1 MAGEVKPAVPSRVKV
16 LQLTYGVPWPPTS
29 GARIRDFN
37 LLRALSGAADITLCC
52 LAQDEVEIPDL
63 ARLQALCREVRVF
76 RPGQHSL
83 WRRAGA
89 FAKALRRGV
98 PLAMCPFFY
107 PDFAAELE
115 SIARREAVAIFQIE
129 HSLLAGYICA
139 APEGCRTVLS
149 LHNVCSV
156 QYARIAGLDLGVWGR
171 AGFRIKAW
179 LLGRSEARAAARFS
193 HLIAVSTTDAE
204 FLRRENPAL
213 PISVV
218 ENGVD
223 CARLQPLAEAPAGN
237 DLLFAGLLGYPPN
250 ADAVRFFCREILP
263 LVRLQIP
270 DARLLIAG
278 QSPPPDLRA
287 LARSDSVVLLADVA
301 DIVPCYQRARLAVVP
316 LRAGGG
322 TRLKILEAMALGRA
336 VVSTTIGCEG
346 IDVSH
351 GRDILV
357 ADQAEAF
364 AACVVSLLRDP
375 AARAALAA
383 RARQTV
389 ERGYD
394 WPLLAARQLAV
405 YTSPTPGATDGRS
418 GLGGP
423 LL

>member
-1 MAGEVKPAVPSRVKV
+1 MAGSVKLPDVPKV
-16 LQLTYGVPWPPTS
+16 RLLVLTYGVPWPLTS
-29 GARIRDFN
+29 GAHIRDFN
-37 LLRALSGAADITLCC
+37 LLRALSGAVEITLCC
-52 LAQDEVEIPDL
+52 FAQDEIEIPDL
-63 ARLQALCREVRVF
+63 APLRELCREVSVF
-76 RPGQHSL
+76 RSGRHSL

-89 FAKALRRGV
+89 FAAALRRGV

-107 PDFAAELE
+107 PEFAAELR
-115 SIARREAVAIFQIE
+115 SIAQGRAIQVFQIE
-129 HSLLAGYICA
+129 HSLLAGYLWA
-139 APEGCRTVLS
+139 APEGCRTVLA
-149 LHNVCSV
+149 LHNVCAV
-156 QYARIAGLDLGVWGR
+156 QYARMARLDIGVWDR

-193 HLIAVSTTDAE
+193 HSIAVSSSDAE
-204 FLRRENPAL
+204 LLRRENPRL

-223 CARLQPLAEAPAGN
+223 CARFQPLAEAPEGN
-237 DLLFAGLLGYPPN
+237 DLLFTGVLGYPPN

-263 LVRLQIP
+263 LVRRAVP
-270 DARLLIAG
+270 DARLLIVG
-278 QSPPPDLRA
+278 QSPPPDVRA
-287 LARSDSVVLLADVA
+287 LAESEAVELLSDVA

-346 IDVSH
+346 IGVSH

-364 AACVVSLLRDP
+364 AAGVVWLLRDP
-375 AARAALAA
+375 AARAELAA

-389 ERGYD
+389 ERDYD
-394 WPLLAARQLAV
+394 WPLLAARQLAI
-405 YTSPTPGATDGRS
+405 YSALTSGRAA
-418 GLGGP
+418 
-423 LL
+423 

>member
-1 MAGEVKPAVPSRVKV
+1 VRV
-16 LQLTYGVPWPPTS
+16 LQLTYGVPWPLNS

-37 LLRALSGAADITLCC
+37 LLRALSGAAEITLCC
-52 LAQDEVEIPDL
+52 YAEEVAIPDL
-63 ARLQALCREVRVF
+63 AQLRALCREVRVF
-76 RPGQHSL
+76 RPGQRSL
-83 WRRAGA
+83 WRRAAA
-89 FAKALRRGV
+89 FIEGLARGV
-98 PLAMCPFFY
+98 PLGMCPFFD
-107 PDFAAELE
+107 PAFAAELRA
-115 SIARREAVAIFQIE
+115 IARREAVAIFQIE

-139 APEGCRTVLS
+139 APAGCRTVLS
-149 LHNVCSV
+149 LHNVCPV
-156 QYARIAGLDLGVWGR
+156 QYARIAKLDI
-171 AGFRIKAW
+171 GFERRVGYWIKAW
-179 LLGRSEARAAARFS
+179 LLGRSEARYRARFDHS
-193 HLIAVSTTDAE
+193 IAVSATDADL
-204 FLRRENPAL
+204 LRRENPAL
-213 PISVV
+213 PVSVV

-237 DLLFAGLLGYPPN
+237 DLLFTGVLGYPPN
-250 ADAVRFFCREILP
+250 ADAVLFFCREILP
-263 LVRLQIP
+263 LVRREIP

-278 QSPPPDLRA
+278 QSPPPEVRA
-287 LARSDSVVLLADVA
+287 LAAWDSVELLADVA
-301 DIVPCYQRARLAVVP
+301 DIVPCYQRARLAVAP

-322 TRLKILEAMALGRA
+322 TRLKILEAMALGRV